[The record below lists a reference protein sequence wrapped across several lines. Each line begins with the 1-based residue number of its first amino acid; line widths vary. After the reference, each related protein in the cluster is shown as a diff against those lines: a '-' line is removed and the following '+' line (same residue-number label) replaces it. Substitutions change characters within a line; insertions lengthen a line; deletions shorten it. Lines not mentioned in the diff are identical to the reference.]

1 MGLLIKGQWH
11 DESLK
16 ANPHKGTFVRESSQF
31 RNWITNPDKI
41 SDGEQHRFIA
51 ESQRYHLYVSY
62 ACPWAHR
69 TLIFRALKQ
78 LENHISISV
87 VHPHMLK
94 HGWEFIPT
102 HPHFNDPLNYCKRL
116 YELYLLADPFYS
128 GRVTVPVLWDKKH
141 HTIVSNESAEII
153 RMFNDTFNSITGNRD
168 DYYPDA
174 LRSEI
179 DEINQFVYENINNGV
194 YRVGFATEQA
204 AYEQAFE
211 QLFNALEKLEARLS
225 TQPYLIGNQL
235 TEADWR
241 LFTTLIRFDLVYYGH
256 FKCNL
261 KHLSDYPNLYTLIK
275 KLYHHPRI
283 AQTVNFSQIKQH
295 YYYSHAKINPT
306 RIVPKGPLL
315 TL

>member
-1 MGLLIKGQWH
+1 MGLLINGQWH
-11 DESLK
+11 DESQQS
-16 ANPHKGTFVRESSQF
+16 NQHKGAFVRESSQF
-31 RNWITNPDKI
+31 RNWVVSKEEENKNAP
-41 SDGEQHRFIA
+41 SRFIA

-69 TLIFRALKQ
+69 TLIFRAIKQ
-78 LENHISISV
+78 LEKHISISV

-94 HGWEFIPT
+94 HGWEFVPT
-102 HPHFNDPLNYCKRL
+102 HPNFNDPLNYCKRL

-128 GRVTVPVLWDKKH
+128 GRVTVPVLWDKQQ

-153 RMFNDTFNSITGNRD
+153 RMFNHAFNEITGNTD

-174 LRSEI
+174 LRAQI
-179 DEINQFVYENINNGV
+179 DDINQYVYENINNGV
-194 YRVGFATEQA
+194 YRVGFATEQT
-204 AYEQAFE
+204 AYEEAFDK
-211 QLFNALEKLEARLS
+211 LFGALDELESRLS
-225 TQPYLIGNQL
+225 NQPYLVGNQL

-261 KHLSDYPNLYTLIK
+261 KHLSDYPKLYALIK
-275 KLYHHPRI
+275 KLYHHPKI
-283 AQTVNFSQIKQH
+283 AQTVNFTQIKQH
-295 YYYSHAKINPT
+295 YYYSHVKINPT